1 MTPHHRYAGSSPGW
15 RGGKASM
22 PRFDHHRRASALT
35 KYDVFLPHLLHIY
48 IGMILATLYRERLKK
63 DTSLSSGSHRYRSP
77 SRAESGGGSQGGRA
91 QEPLTP
97 STFALVGS
105 RIQAYTPQE

>member
-1 MTPHHRYAGSSPGW
+1 
-15 RGGKASM
+15 M

-48 IGMILATLYRERLKK
+48 IGMVLATLYRDRLKK
-63 DTSLSSGSHRYRSP
+63 DTSLSSGSHRYWSP
-77 SRAESGGGSQGGRA
+77 SRAESGEGRR
-91 QEPLTP
+91 EDGRRKPLTP